1 MAFKQIVSSAKVD
14 SLEPRI
20 TVLESGVI
28 FNPASIDEI
37 GKENERTVVFYDRE
51 TNRLAFVFMKAK
63 MSGSYSFAAIA
74 QSRSRR
80 IGIGRFLKRNEI
92 LQRANGTE
100 FPLQLLKETIPEFDG
115 SEVFAIDLTGKKPLS
130 KIRSEQTKEL
140 WKDPVW
146 AEKQR
151 RLIKEGK
158 KKKHI

>member
-1 MAFKQIVSSAKVD
+1 MAFKQIFSSIKTSRIEPYVS
-14 SLEPRI
+14 
-20 TVLESGVI
+20 VLTTGVV
-28 FNPASIDEI
+28 FNPAAIDKI
-37 GKENERTVVFYDRE
+37 GKENERAIVFYDKE

-80 IGIGRFLKRNEI
+80 VGIARFLKKNGIIEK
-92 LQRANGTE
+92 ANGNE

-158 KKKHI
+158 KKKHN